1 MIRYKE
7 CFLAPV
13 SVDNPGLMIHIVME
27 YADAGDLGNH
37 IKRQKEEAKTYFP
50 EKKVRNW
57 LVQLALALRYLHT
70 KVRVLHRDIKPQNIC
85 IDYFNQIKII
95 DFGISRRY
103 VIDDVFLP
111 ENSQVDYVEFIGS
124 PIY

>member
-1 MIRYKE
+1 MNVIRYKE

-70 KVRVLHRDIKPQNIC
+70 KVRVLHRDIKPQNI
-85 IDYFNQIKII
+85 FMTSTNLLKLG
-95 DFGISRRY
+95 DFGVSKI
-103 VIDDVFLP
+103 LK
-111 ENSQVDYVEFIGS
+111 
-124 PIY
+124 